1 MIIAAELISA
11 IWGKMKMYRLIVLIT
26 LIIIRIIFYIIDARR
41 EKQGLPSKHR
51 EYMGSLTGGMDFIE
65 HYRSDIEQEKY
76 AIEAQE
82 AEKRSKYR
90 YHDDGSGMIDIPE
103 IDNLPDD
110 SDDKTDVKR
119 TL

>member
-1 MIIAAELISA
+1 
-11 IWGKMKMYRLIVLIT
+11 
-26 LIIIRIIFYIIDARR
+26 
-41 EKQGLPSKHR
+41 
-51 EYMGSLTGGMDFIE
+51 MGSLTGGMDFIE

-103 IDNLPDD
+103 IDNLPND

>member
-1 MIIAAELISA
+1 
-11 IWGKMKMYRLIVLIT
+11 
-26 LIIIRIIFYIIDARR
+26 
-41 EKQGLPSKHR
+41 
-51 EYMGSLTGGMDFIE
+51 MGSLTGGMDFIE
-65 HYRSDIEQEKY
+65 HYRSDLEQEKY

-103 IDNLPDD
+103 IDDLPDD

>member
-26 LIIIRIIFYIIDARR
+26 LIIIRIVFYIIDARR
-41 EKQGLPSKHR
+41 EKKGLPSKHG
-51 EYMGSLTGGMDFIE
+51 EYMCSLTGGMDFIE
-65 HYRSDIEQEKY
+65 HYRSDLEQEKY
-76 AIEAQE
+76 VIEAQE

-103 IDNLPDD
+103 IDDLPDD